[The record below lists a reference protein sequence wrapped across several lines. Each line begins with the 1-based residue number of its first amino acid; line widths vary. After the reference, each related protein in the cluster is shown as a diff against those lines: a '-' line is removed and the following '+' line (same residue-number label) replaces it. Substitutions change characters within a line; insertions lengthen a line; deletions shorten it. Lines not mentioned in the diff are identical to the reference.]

1 MRGHIRAY
9 GSPRSWKNKCVIMVQ
24 FVGAPARHRASF
36 ATGASP
42 KELPP
47 TDTGQRTA
55 SSSLCTSVSQLRVP
69 RIELPWRRHLLTL
82 RLRLRSVHACFNT
95 CCDRVPATG
104 HTSGGSTPRVLNQA
118 VNGHGSTAFASL
130 LVEQIQHPPTSRCL
144 PFALA
149 RASER
154 ARHVRGQKRVTTTI
168 HLPACTTEEAAHK
181 YGGSTR
187 CETVVQDS
195 PRRAATVSPR
205 LGTQAGEYPARAQS
219 SGARSPQHGLRARTG
234 HHQSTH
240 PTTTSECLTGCPRR
254 MTRGDEQHN
263 LRSTGPAAPAR

>member
-1 MRGHIRAY
+1 MGHSLRATPSMRGHIRAY

-104 HTSGGSTPRVLNQA
+104 HTSGGSTPRVLSQA
-118 VNGHGSTAFASL
+118 VHGHRNTA
-130 LVEQIQHPPTSRCL
+130 
-144 PFALA
+144 FALA
-149 RASER
+149 RVITSPLTRLLHPSAS
-154 ARHVRGQKRVTTTI
+154 Q
-168 HLPACTTEEAAHK
+168 AAH
-181 YGGSTR
+181 
-187 CETVVQDS
+187 
-195 PRRAATVSPR
+195 
-205 LGTQAGEYPARAQS
+205 AG
-219 SGARSPQHGLRARTG
+219 
-234 HHQSTH
+234 
-240 PTTTSECLTGCPRR
+240 
-254 MTRGDEQHN
+254 
-263 LRSTGPAAPAR
+263 